1 MGFISG
7 SYAGELSEV
16 RRGARWRRRRSALLF
31 VDYRELGRLAGRLK
45 LAGPRLTPQL
55 EIEAELDRAGLPHGG
70 PIQALCARGLTVY
83 LCHRP
88 DGRLAAVRY
97 EIGSRTWMVPADGDV
112 ARLHA
117 RGADS
122 LAYTARVRRTAET
135 AQLAVDATDPAN
147 GLALAVSFIG
157 RRRRLPL
164 WWAPLASGKALAAGL
179 TAALDAWSAAEPA
192 KDQRLAA

>member
-1 MGFISG
+1 MSFISG
-7 SYAGELSEV
+7 LYEGELSEV
-16 RRGARWRRRRSALLF
+16 RRGARWRRRRSSLLF
-31 VDYRELGRLAGRLK
+31 VDYRELGRLSGRLK
-45 LAGPRLTPQL
+45 LAGPKLTPQL
-55 EIEAELDRAGLPHGG
+55 EIEADLERADLPHGG
-70 PIQALCARGLTVY
+70 PIQALCAQGLTVY

-88 DGRLAAVRY
+88 DGRLSAVRY
-97 EIGSRTWMVPADGDV
+97 EIGRRTWLVPADGDV

-117 RGADS
+117 RGPGD
-122 LAYTARVRRTAET
+122 LAYAARVRRTPET

-179 TAALDAWSAAEPA
+179 APALEAWSAAAPQVE
-192 KDQRLAA
+192 RLAA